1 MIIQMQSG
9 WFTHFTVGVSTLN
22 SFRCYLVG
30 LHILQLGFPHLMII
44 QMQSGWF
51 THFTVGVSTLNDHSD
66 AIWLVS
72 THFTIWLVYTFL
84 GFPHLMIIQMQSGW
98 FTHFTVG
105 VSTLNDHSDAIW
117 LVYTFY
123 SWGFHT

>member
-1 MIIQMQSG
+1 MIIQMLSG

-22 SFRCYLVG
+22 DHSDAIWLGFPHLMIIQMQSG
-30 LHILQLGFPHLMII
+30 WLQLGFPHLMII

-66 AIWLVS
+66 V
-72 THFTIWLVYTFL
+72 
-84 GFPHLMIIQMQSGW
+84 
-98 FTHFTVG
+98 
-105 VSTLNDHSDAIW
+105 IW

>member
-1 MIIQMQSG
+1 
-9 WFTHFTVGVSTLN
+9 
-22 SFRCYLVG
+22 
-30 LHILQLGFPHLMII
+30 MII

-66 AIWLVS
+66 AI
-72 THFTIWLVYTFL
+72 
-84 GFPHLMIIQMQSGW
+84 GW

-105 VSTLNDHSDAIW
+105 VSTLNDHSDVIW

-123 SWGFHT
+123 NWGFHT

>member
-1 MIIQMQSG
+1 
-9 WFTHFTVGVSTLN
+9 
-22 SFRCYLVG
+22 
-30 LHILQLGFPHLMII
+30 MII

-66 AIWLVS
+66 VIHILQ
-72 THFTIWLVYTFL
+72 L

>member
-22 SFRCYLVG
+22 Y
-30 LHILQLGFPHLMII
+30 IQFPHLMII

-66 AIWLVS
+66 V
-72 THFTIWLVYTFL
+72 
-84 GFPHLMIIQMQSGW
+84 
-98 FTHFTVG
+98 
-105 VSTLNDHSDAIW
+105 IW

>member
-9 WFTHFTVGVSTLN
+9 WFTHFTVGVST
-22 SFRCYLVG
+22 
-30 LHILQLGFPHLMII
+30 H
-44 QMQSGWF
+44 
-51 THFTVGVSTLNDHSD
+51 
-66 AIWLVS
+66 
-72 THFTIWLVYTFL
+72 
-84 GFPHLMIIQMQSGW
+84 IQMQSGW

>member
-1 MIIQMQSG
+1 MIIQMLSG

-22 SFRCYLVG
+22 VHSDAIWG

-51 THFTVGVSTLNDHSD
+51 THFT
-66 AIWLVS
+66 I
-72 THFTIWLVYTFL
+72 
-84 GFPHLMIIQMQSGW
+84 
-98 FTHFTVG
+98 G